1 MNRPTPN
8 SDELPST
15 VRPRTLDIEAS
26 EMLQGNR
33 LLAALPVGE
42 RLRLGSEMRL
52 VELGMRG
59 QIYIGAVITE
69 FYFPFNCVISVVA
82 AVEDDVAVEVAM
94 IGYERMAGLPAFL
107 GTAASPH
114 RSFCQVP
121 GLALRL
127 KTVTLRRSWLV
138 TAHCTTCCIATPTP
152 CRLSSRKTS
161 PVAGSTP
168 PRNAR
173 RGG

>member
-59 QIYIGAVITE
+59 QIYH
-69 FYFPFNCVISVVA
+69 
-82 AVEDDVAVEVAM
+82 
-94 IGYERMAGLPAFL
+94 AGTDL
-107 GTAASPH
+107 H
-114 RSFCQVP
+114 RCGDYRV
-121 GLALRL
+121 L
-127 KTVTLRRSWLV
+127 
-138 TAHCTTCCIATPTP
+138 
-152 CRLSSRKTS
+152 LSL
-161 PVAGSTP
+161 
-168 PRNAR
+168 
-173 RGG
+173 